1 MENSRRSQWTSKTG
15 FIFATAGSAIGL
27 GNIWKFPGKVG
38 AGGGAAYILIY
49 IFIVFT
55 IGISIM
61 LAELTLGRKTQ
72 RNTIGAFYSLNK
84 RWAPVGYI
92 GVICGFIV
100 LSYYNIVGGH
110 VLRYALFYLSG
121 ASFPKTPEAF
131 YQNFIL
137 NPWQPIIF
145 GMLFL
150 ILTGVIVLRGI
161 AGGIERVNKILM
173 PILIL
178 LLIIVMVHSLLMP
191 DAMQGVRF
199 LIIPDFSKISSS
211 TFLSALGQALFSLS
225 IGLGTTCTYGSYL
238 KKNENLTSSAVAI
251 CILDTL
257 VALTAAFTIIPAV
270 FSTGVRLGSGG
281 SFAFTALPQVFSKM
295 SGGVFYGFM
304 FYLLLS
310 FAALTSSIS
319 LLEGSVA
326 YLAEEK
332 HLTRKSAV
340 VISCSASALLG
351 ILYSL
356 STGALHI
363 KGIWYTVRSGIVFPT
378 FGHMLELITDNL
390 LIPIGS
396 LGFCIFV
403 GWVWG
408 AKHAVE
414 EIRQKNKF
422 KFILGNLW
430 SITIRYL
437 APAAICII
445 FILGISGTI
454 QL

>member
-1 MENSRRSQWTSKTG
+1 MNKSRRGQWSSKTG

-38 AGGGAAYILIY
+38 SGGGGAYIIIY
-49 IFIVFT
+49 FLIVFT

-72 RNTIGAFYSLNK
+72 RNTIGAFRSLNK
-84 RWAPVGYI
+84 RWSPVGYI

-100 LSYYNIVGGH
+100 LSYYNIIGGH
-110 VLRYALFYLSG
+110 VLRYTFLYLFS
-121 ASFPKTPEAF
+121 AAFPKNPELF
-131 YQNFIL
+131 YQNFISS
-137 NPWQPIIF
+137 PWQPVFF

-150 ILTGVIVLRGI
+150 FFTAFIVLRGI

-173 PILIL
+173 PVLIA
-178 LLIIVMVHSLLMP
+178 LLIIVMIHSLSMP
-191 DAMQGVRF
+191 GAMQGVQF
-199 LIIPDFSKISSS
+199 LTTLDFSKISPSS
-211 TFLSALGQALFSLS
+211 VLSALGQALFSLS

-238 KKNENLTSSAVAI
+238 KKNENLNSSAVAI

-257 VALTAAFTIIPAV
+257 IALIAAFTIIPAV
-270 FSTGVRLGSGG
+270 FSTGTELGTGG
-281 SFAFTALPQVFSKM
+281 SFAFIALPRVFEKM

-319 LLEGSVA
+319 LLEGSVS
-326 YLAEEK
+326 YLTEDR
-332 HLTRKSAV
+332 HFTRKKSV
-340 VISCSASALLG
+340 IISCAASALLG

-356 STGALHI
+356 STGALPM
-363 KGIWYTVRSGIVFPT
+363 KGIWYTLRSGIVFPS

-390 LIPIGS
+390 LIPLGS

-408 AKHAVE
+408 AENATE

-422 KFILGNLW
+422 KFPLARLW
-430 SITIRYL
+430 AFTIRYL

-445 FILGISGTI
+445 FILGMSGVI